1 MEEEIKDPLLEEVI
15 AGIGYSP
22 ITCFLVKPLEP
33 IIVSKDITTMQP
45 TGIKDENGVEEFNT
59 ETETKEVESN
69 FRVGIILKVPTG
81 VKLDISYP
89 IGSKIVYNKKFAIDF
104 DLFKDSQLIKP
115 FDIVAVKD

>member
-1 MEEEIKDPLLEEVI
+1 MEKVIDPLLEEVI
-15 AGIGYSP
+15 AGIGYNP
-22 ITCFLVKPLEP
+22 ITCFLVKPLDT
-33 IIVSKDITTMQP
+33 IMVSKDITTMQP